1 MPERILIVD
10 DEENIRKLYAEE
22 LRADGYEV
30 SVADSGDSALE
41 SMQAESPDLVVL
53 DIEMA
58 DVDGLDVLSSLKEI
72 DRDLPVVLNSAYTT
86 YKTDFKSWLA
96 DAYVVKSSDTEE
108 LKTKIREL
116 LAKFATASNDRQ
128 FRVKAIYHIIR
139 GTR

>member
-41 SMQAESPDLVVL
+41 SMQAEPPDLVVL

-58 DVDGLDVLSSLKEI
+58 DVDGLDVLSSLKEK
-72 DRDLPVVLNSAYTT
+72 DRDLPVVLNSAYTV
-86 YKTDFKSWLA
+86 YKNDFKSWLA

-116 LAKFATASNDRQ
+116 LA
-128 FRVKAIYHIIR
+128 I
-139 GTR
+139 